1 MRRIRVIFT
10 FYYRNYWI
18 ITTHNQKKKTK
29 QKQKQTERKEEEEE
43 EHCSLPKRQTNVI
56 VCITPG
62 KPPYKVINLAHFVV
76 WHGLQVEAID
86 LIDVVKTWAKLM
98 NLHQWTFLNGTKW
111 YLNVYCTKNNIPI
124 YLYYNA

>member
-1 MRRIRVIFT
+1 MRRTRVIPT
-10 FYYRNYWI
+10 FYYRNYRI
-18 ITTHNQKKKTK
+18 ITTHK
-29 QKQKQTERKEEEEE
+29 KQKQTERKEEEE
-43 EHCSLPKRQTNVI
+43 HCSLPKRQINVI

-98 NLHQWTFLNGTKW
+98 NLHQ
-111 YLNVYCTKNNIPI
+111 
-124 YLYYNA
+124 

>member
-1 MRRIRVIFT
+1 MRRTRVIPT
-10 FYYRNYWI
+10 FYYRNYRI
-18 ITTHNQKKKTK
+18 ITTHKK
-29 QKQKQTERKEEEEE
+29 QKQKQTERKEEE

-98 NLHQWTFLNGTKW
+98 NLHQ
-111 YLNVYCTKNNIPI
+111 
-124 YLYYNA
+124 